1 MASSFWHGD
10 FYFDGVKSTNY
21 KICMVDFNSH
31 EIVKYIGGSHNISIE
46 KDTSYNGQHF
56 YKETERT
63 SDDIIIQLARTDGKP
78 WRVDNILEVTEW
90 LFKENFCKF
99 QPMDFDSQGYNIVYY
114 LKAIDIKKNFTPNMD
129 GFLEITFK
137 SYDGYAYIVPSN
149 SITLSS
155 NSSKTVNNMSN
166 INKKYLPKIKV
177 VGLGN
182 ITINNITNG
191 DILTLNGLSND
202 EQIIIDCAIGSVIN
216 SNNENRFALLGK
228 DSYNFI
234 GLNKGKN
241 TIQLT
246 GNATIEFICEYPII
260 M

>member
-1 MASSFWHGD
+1 MASSFWH

-63 SDDIIIQLARTDGKP
+63 SDDIIIQLARTDRKP

-114 LKAIDIKKNFTPNMD
+114 LKAIDIKKNFTPNME

-137 SYDGYAYIVPSN
+137 SYDGYTYIVPSN

-166 INKKYLPKIKV
+166 VNKKYLPKIKV
-177 VGLGN
+177 VGSGN
-182 ITINNITNG
+182 ITISNITNG

-202 EQIIIDCAIGSVIN
+202 EQIIIDGKKEIRKLCEFGVNLDERIGDGFYFLKSIKLLQYIFDN
-216 SNNENRFALLGK
+216 PELLEGDANEK
-228 DSYNFI
+228 
-234 GLNKGKN
+234 
-241 TIQLT
+241 
-246 GNATIEFICEYPII
+246 IEIKK
-260 M
+260 